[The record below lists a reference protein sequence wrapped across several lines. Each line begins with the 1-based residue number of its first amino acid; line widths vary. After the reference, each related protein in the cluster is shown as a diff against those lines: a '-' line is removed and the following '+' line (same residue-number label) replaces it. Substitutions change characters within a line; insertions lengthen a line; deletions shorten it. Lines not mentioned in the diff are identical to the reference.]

1 MAFGPRHV
9 RITSATV
16 YHGFALVLYTSN
28 SMSSETN
35 LGGSDIGD
43 LRFSSRLTFWGRIC
57 IVRSVH
63 DVFFDLLDG
72 FSLMTNTGV

>member
-16 YHGFALVLYTSN
+16 YHEFALVLYTSN

-57 IVRSVH
+57 IIRLVH
-63 DVFFDLLDG
+63 DAFFLT
-72 FSLMTNTGV
+72 SWIVSHS